1 MHQNFFQYFDFSQM
15 FFFFNCTWIS
25 KQYSVLSEHKL
36 SCIHEKV
43 CNTLSLSA
51 YTCSTADGSLILII
65 SITQMICLFWPKI
78 WKWILPIQWLSFSI
92 TFFLEILYAA
102 LACCENWDKIM
113 LFGCVIKNKPICL
126 HIVLLAFYNTTCP
139 CALVIPFSIISFR
152 ICPTAYIID
161 IKKVNISH
169 L

>member
-1 MHQNFFQYFDFSQM
+1 MNLTNSMIILFHNFFF
-15 FFFFNCTWIS
+15 
-25 KQYSVLSEHKL
+25 
-36 SCIHEKV
+36 
-43 CNTLSLSA
+43 
-51 YTCSTADGSLILII
+51 
-65 SITQMICLFWPKI
+65 
-78 WKWILPIQWLSFSI
+78 
-92 TFFLEILYAA
+92 EILYAA

-152 ICPTAYIID
+152 ICPTAYIIY

-169 L
+169 LQCIEVGGNISLMTNNQQQLGFVCIFSFFWYIKIPLEDGSSNLSADSVLVFKVIWRDSHFLFSVILFIKS

>member
-1 MHQNFFQYFDFSQM
+1 MNLTNSMIILFHNFFFQ
-15 FFFFNCTWIS
+15 
-25 KQYSVLSEHKL
+25 
-36 SCIHEKV
+36 
-43 CNTLSLSA
+43 
-51 YTCSTADGSLILII
+51 
-65 SITQMICLFWPKI
+65 
-78 WKWILPIQWLSFSI
+78 
-92 TFFLEILYAA
+92 ILYAA

-169 L
+169 LQCIEVGGNISLMTKKMCLSTVARFCLHRFIFLFLVHENTNGRWEFQSLCCQCTSL